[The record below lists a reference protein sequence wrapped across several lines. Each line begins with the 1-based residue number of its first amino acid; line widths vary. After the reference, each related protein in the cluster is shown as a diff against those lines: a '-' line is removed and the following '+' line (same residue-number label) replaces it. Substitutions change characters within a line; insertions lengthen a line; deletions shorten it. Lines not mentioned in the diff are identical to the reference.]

1 MNRCCLLLLA
11 LLAAGALAAAPAA
24 AVGVDI
30 RPDRVLDGDT
40 VTIALTDLPNGTVF
54 SLQLEGAVAP
64 GPNGTFA
71 FTTTDLVMPFT
82 LEQGQVQA
90 ALENTATNELV
101 VSKGDTQAKMSGA
114 SQNGRYVV
122 ERNLTIGAGTYDEI
136 GLSGTASPGATTVH
150 TTLAL
155 TGIKRG
161 PDSATISF
169 KVRGVTQGTMT
180 VQVFANAEK
189 VLGKEIALGPA
200 SAATPTQ
207 RAGSG
212 ALAALA
218 ATAGLAVAL
227 VAVRRRR

>member
-1 MNRCCLLLLA
+1 MQRLALA
-11 LLAAGALAAAPAA
+11 LLIFCVAAAPAG

-40 VTIALTDLPNGTVF
+40 VTIALSDIPNGTVF

-64 GPNGTFA
+64 GPGGTFA

-82 LEQGQVQA
+82 LEHGEVQA
-90 ALENTATNELV
+90 ALENTATNELTV
-101 VSKGDTQAKMSGA
+101 RKGDTQVKMSGA
-114 SQNGRYVV
+114 SQNGRYSAD
-122 ERNLTIGAGTYDEI
+122 RNITIAAGTYDEI
-136 GLSGTASPGATTVH
+136 GLSGTAAPGAATVQA
-150 TTLAL
+150 TLSL

-169 KVRGVTQGTMT
+169 RVRGVTQGTMT

-189 VLGKEIALGPA
+189 VYGKEIALGPA
-200 SAATPTQ
+200 STPTQ
-207 RAGSG
+207 PAGTG
-212 ALAALA
+212 ALAAMA

-227 VAVRRRR
+227 AAVRRRR

>member
-1 MNRCCLLLLA
+1 MQRLALA
-11 LLAAGALAAAPAA
+11 LLILCVAAAPAG
-24 AVGVDI
+24 AVGVEI

-40 VTIALTDLPNGTVF
+40 VTIALADLPNGTVF

-64 GPNGTFA
+64 GPGGTFA
-71 FTTTDLVMPFT
+71 FTTNDLVMPFT

-101 VSKGDTQAKMSGA
+101 VRKGDTQAKMSGA
-114 SQNGRYVV
+114 SQNGRYTAD
-122 ERNLTIGAGTYDEI
+122 RNLTIAAGTYDEI
-136 GLSGTASPGATTVH
+136 GLSGTAAPGATTVQ

-161 PDSATISF
+161 PESATISF
-169 KVRGVTQGTMT
+169 KVRGVTHGTMN
-180 VQVFANAEK
+180 VRVFANAEK
-189 VLGKEIALGPA
+189 VYGKEIALGPA

-207 RAGSG
+207 RAGTG
-212 ALAALA
+212 ALAAMA

-227 VAVRRRR
+227 AVQRRRR